1 MILKMP
7 NNSNAQLIPNES
19 PSIKP
24 NIKSKQQIKEKFNFE
39 CKKKQLNLLTS
50 AITKLNSDI
59 DNNKLKYINFNSKI
73 KRKDIDY
80 PLTYYISE
88 GLQFTYT
95 AYTYKRIDI
104 ETYHFIGFYETNIT
118 INDNASQK
126 VTIEII
132 PKWGDSLR
140 NYLLQYAFGIHIPQN
155 AASRAGESSNSSE
168 WLLALLWKCSFDKAL
183 RLSHIPREY
192 RSVEHNTRYFRGRM
206 NVYKHIHNNLVDQ
219 SRFYCNYSPLTMDIT
234 INRTV
239 RYVHKLLGNKFGQL
253 LRDVSAYDEKL
264 AAFGVK
270 DEAVDINEIDS
281 IVYTRM
287 NENYRQLMELSK
299 PIIRRSGAGSQN
311 HKFEGLSYFID
322 ISEIWENY
330 LYKIIKS
337 PLEKKGY
344 IVSSPNYTGGDYLF
358 DNMRQIRPD
367 FLISKDNK
375 IVAVLDAKYKNYSA
389 LGATEKEGVS
399 REDLYQMATYL
410 HHYNAKIGLFL
421 TPAGNNYAA
430 PRVYKLRNHDQ
441 HIGVLNMPIEDIKIN
456 DIKGVRKLEGDFI
469 ESLKYV
475 LDPNKNHKYTQL
487 KG

>member
-7 NNSNAQLIPNES
+7 NNFNAQLVPNQS
-19 PSIKP
+19 PSITP
-24 NIKSKQQIKEKFNFE
+24 GIESKKYTHKCNFVFSSHN
-39 CKKKQLNLLTS
+39 QLNLITS

-59 DNNKLKYINFNSKI
+59 DNNKLNYVNFNSKT
-73 KRKDIDY
+73 KYKHIDY
-80 PLTYYISE
+80 PLTFYINDK
-88 GLQFTYT
+88 LQSTNN
-95 AYTYKRIDI
+95 AYTYKSIDI
-104 ETYHFIGFYETNIT
+104 ETYHFIGFYETNIA

-126 VTIEII
+126 VTIEIV

-140 NYLLQYAFGIHIPQN
+140 NYLLQYAFGIHIHQN
-155 AASRAGESSNSSE
+155 AASRAGEKSNSSE

-192 RSVEHNTRYFRGRM
+192 RPVERNTRYFRGRM
-206 NVYKHIHNNLVDQ
+206 NVYKHIHHNSVDQ

-253 LRDVSAYDEKL
+253 FRDVSAYDEKL

-270 DEAVDINEIDS
+270 DDSVDINEIDS
-281 IVYTRM
+281 IVYTRI

-299 PIIRRSGAGSQN
+299 PIITRSGAGSQN

-337 PLEKKGY
+337 PLEKEGY
-344 IVSSPNYTGGDYLF
+344 ILSSPNYSGGDYLF
-358 DNMRQIRPD
+358 DNIRQIRPD

-375 IVAVLDAKYKNYSA
+375 IIAVLDAKYKNYSS
-389 LGATEKEGVS
+389 LGATEREGVS
-399 REDLYQMATYL
+399 REDLYQMVTYL

-421 TPAGNNYAA
+421 TPAGNNDTA
-430 PRVYKLRNHDQ
+430 PSVYKLRKHEQ
-441 HIGVLNMPIEDIKIN
+441 QIGVLCLPIESIN
-456 DIKGVRKLEGDFI
+456 DNDTKSVRKLEDNVRELEYNFV
-469 ESLKYV
+469 ESLKHV
-475 LDPNKNHKYTQL
+475 LEKKT
-487 KG
+487 